1 MKIRRVI
8 RYEDEIYNAVLRL
21 LPQLDTS
28 VELPSK
34 EYFEEVID
42 SESIY
47 FFVAENE
54 SSEIAGVLTLASYPN
69 ITGRKLW
76 IEDVV
81 VDNSFRGQGIGEK
94 LTLAAIG
101 FARTLGS
108 NEVKL
113 TSRPSR
119 IAANQLYLKI
129 GFERY
134 ETNLY
139 KYRLT

>member
-134 ETNLY
+134 ETNVY